1 MIRKQLSKVNEINRQ
16 RNTYK
21 TLNIIEINKS
31 NLIDNSL
38 LFQGLNPD
46 KKIIPVLKSNAYG
59 HGLRQVTTI
68 LNDIDCSFIAVDG
81 YFEAHKIK
89 YLTKHKILVM
99 GYVLPEN
106 AKLLDS
112 KTCSYVIQDIES
124 LISLTKLKKKFNI
137 HMEINSGMNRLGIK
151 PSEIDSYLKVLS
163 QYENLELEGVM
174 THLYDADNSNDIIT
188 KQQTEIFDNCVKH
201 IIKKGFNPK
210 YIHIA
215 QSAGS
220 VKCRSNYANCIRIGI
235 GLYGINPLNPVDK
248 KYYLLENLKPVLE
261 LKSTIIKI
269 HNLKAKQRI
278 SYNGIYQT
286 KTNQRIGVLP
296 IGYYEW
302 VPRELS
308 NIGTFSNK
316 KQLLQIR
323 GRVCMNHTMIDLS
336 KTKLKKGEIVTL
348 ISANKNMPN
357 SIENISKQY
366 GMFSYSLLTSINE
379 TIRRVII

>member
-1 MIRKQLSKVNEINRQ
+1 MIRKQLSKVNELSRK
-16 RNTYK
+16 RNSYK

-31 NLIDNSL
+31 NLINNYL
-38 LFQGLNPD
+38 LFQNLNPD

-68 LNDIDCSFIAVDG
+68 LNEIDCSFIAVDG

-99 GYVLPEN
+99 GYVLQDN
-106 AKLLDS
+106 AKLLDN

-124 LISLTKLKKKFNI
+124 LISLANMKKKFNI

-163 QYENLELEGVM
+163 QYESLTLEGIM
-174 THLYDADNSNDIIT
+174 THLYDADNSNDTIT
-188 KQQTEIFDNCVKH
+188 KQQTEIFDSCVKH
-201 IIKKGFNPK
+201 ILKKGFNPK

-220 VKCRSNYANCIRIGI
+220 VKCKSIYANCIRVGI
-235 GLYGINPLNPVDK
+235 GLYGINPLSPVDK
-248 KYYLLENLKPVLE
+248 KYYLLNSLKPVLE

-269 HNLKAKQRI
+269 HNLKPKQKV

-286 KTNQRIGVLP
+286 KINQRIGVLP

-308 NIGTFSNK
+308 NVGIFSNK
-316 KQLLQIR
+316 KRLLPIR

-336 KTKLKKGEIVTL
+336 NTKLKKGDSLTL
-348 ISANKNMPN
+348 ISVDKNMPN

-379 TIRRVII
+379 TIRRVIV

>member
-1 MIRKQLSKVNEINRQ
+1 MIRKQLSKVNELSRK

-31 NLIDNSL
+31 NLINNYL
-38 LFQGLNPD
+38 LFQNLNPD

-68 LNDIDCSFIAVDG
+68 LNEIDCSFIAVDG

-99 GYVLPEN
+99 GYVLQDN
-106 AKLLDS
+106 AKLLDN

-124 LISLTKLKKKFNI
+124 LISLANMKKKFNI

-163 QYENLELEGVM
+163 QYESLTLEGIM
-174 THLYDADNSNDIIT
+174 THLYDADNSNDTIT
-188 KQQTEIFDNCVKH
+188 KQQTEIFDSCVKH
-201 IIKKGFNPK
+201 ILKKGFNPK

-220 VKCRSNYANCIRIGI
+220 VKCKSIYANCIRVGI
-235 GLYGINPLNPVDK
+235 GLYGINPLSPVDK
-248 KYYLLENLKPVLE
+248 KYYLLNSLKPVLE

-269 HNLKAKQRI
+269 HNLKPKQKV

-286 KTNQRIGVLP
+286 KINQRIGVLP

-308 NIGTFSNK
+308 NVGIFSNK
-316 KQLLQIR
+316 KRLLPIR

-336 KTKLKKGEIVTL
+336 NTKLKKGDSLTL
-348 ISANKNMPN
+348 ISVDKNMPN

-379 TIRRVII
+379 TIRRVIV

>member
-1 MIRKQLSKVNEINRQ
+1 MIRKQLSKVNELSRK
-16 RNTYK
+16 RNSYK

-31 NLIDNSL
+31 NLINNYL
-38 LFQGLNPD
+38 LFQNLNPD

-68 LNDIDCSFIAVDG
+68 LNEIDCSFIAVDG

-99 GYVLPEN
+99 GYVLQDN
-106 AKLLDS
+106 AKLLDN

-124 LISLTKLKKKFNI
+124 LISLANMKKKFNI

-163 QYENLELEGVM
+163 QYESLTLEGIM
-174 THLYDADNSNDIIT
+174 THLYDADNSNDTIT
-188 KQQTEIFDNCVKH
+188 KQQTEIFDSCVKH
-201 IIKKGFNPK
+201 ILKKGFNPK

-220 VKCRSNYANCIRIGI
+220 VKCKSIYANCIRVGI
-235 GLYGINPLNPVDK
+235 GLYGINPLSPVDK
-248 KYYLLENLKPVLE
+248 KYYLLNSLKPVLE

-269 HNLKAKQRI
+269 HNLKPKQKV

-308 NIGTFSNK
+308 NVGIFSNK
-316 KQLLQIR
+316 KRLLPIR

-336 KTKLKKGEIVTL
+336 NTKLKKGDSLTL
-348 ISANKNMPN
+348 ISVDKNMPN

-379 TIRRVII
+379 TIRRVIV

>member
-1 MIRKQLSKVNEINRQ
+1 MIRKQLSKVNELSRK
-16 RNTYK
+16 RNSYK

-31 NLIDNSL
+31 NLINNYL
-38 LFQGLNPD
+38 LFRNLNPD

-68 LNDIDCSFIAVDG
+68 LNEIDCSFIAVDG

-99 GYVLPEN
+99 GYVLQDN
-106 AKLLDS
+106 AKLLDN

-124 LISLTKLKKKFNI
+124 LISLANMKKKFNI

-163 QYENLELEGVM
+163 QYESLTLEGIM
-174 THLYDADNSNDIIT
+174 THLYDADNSNDTIT
-188 KQQTEIFDNCVKH
+188 KQQTEIFDSCVKH
-201 IIKKGFNPK
+201 ILKKGFNPK

-220 VKCRSNYANCIRIGI
+220 VKCKSIYANCIRVGI
-235 GLYGINPLNPVDK
+235 GLYGINPLSPVDK
-248 KYYLLENLKPVLE
+248 KYYLLNSLKPVLE

-269 HNLKAKQRI
+269 HNLKPKQKV

-286 KTNQRIGVLP
+286 KINQRIGVLP

-308 NIGTFSNK
+308 NVGIFSNK
-316 KQLLQIR
+316 KRLLPIR

-336 KTKLKKGEIVTL
+336 NTKLKKGDSLTL
-348 ISANKNMPN
+348 ISVDKNMPN

-379 TIRRVII
+379 TIRRVIV